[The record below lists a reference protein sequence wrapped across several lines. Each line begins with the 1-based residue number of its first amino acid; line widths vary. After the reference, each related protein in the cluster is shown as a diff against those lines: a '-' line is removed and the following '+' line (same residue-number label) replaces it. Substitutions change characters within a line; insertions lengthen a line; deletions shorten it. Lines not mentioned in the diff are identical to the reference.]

1 MLNNFYKLLIFLF
14 LSSLSVISYA
24 WQISGEVV
32 DVHDGD
38 TIIVVDDDK
47 GYKRII
53 RLSAIDAP
61 ELLQS
66 FGKESKNHLLEVS
79 LGRQIQADCYRTIR
93 ARVEICRV
101 QVGDLDLAVAQLE
114 AGFAWRYRLYSDGHN
129 PKYRFL
135 YAKAEKLAEEE
146 KKDFGLHL
154 QSRSLHGVG
163 ESAMKDGMTIW
174 SGIGIKTGKLL

>member
-1 MLNNFYKLLIFLF
+1 MLNNFYKLLILFF
-14 LSSLSVISYA
+14 LSSLSFISYA

-66 FGKESKNHLLEVS
+66 FGKESKDHLLEIS
-79 LGRQIQADCYRTIR
+79 LGRQVQADCYRTIR
-93 ARVEICRV
+93 SRVEICRV
-101 QVGDLDLAVAQLE
+101 LS
-114 AGFAWRYRLYSDGHN
+114 WRF
-129 PKYRFL
+129 RF
-135 YAKAEKLAEEE
+135 
-146 KKDFGLHL
+146 
-154 QSRSLHGVG
+154 SSC
-163 ESAMKDGMTIW
+163 T
-174 SGIGIKTGKLL
+174 T

>member
-1 MLNNFYKLLIFLF
+1 MLNNFYKLLILLF

-101 QVGDLDLAVAQLE
+101 LVGDIDLAVAQLE

-146 KKDFGLHL
+146 KKGLWSSPTKPVTPWRWRERYERWDDYMEWYWH
-154 QSRSLHGVG
+154 
-163 ESAMKDGMTIW
+163 KDW
-174 SGIGIKTGKLL
+174 